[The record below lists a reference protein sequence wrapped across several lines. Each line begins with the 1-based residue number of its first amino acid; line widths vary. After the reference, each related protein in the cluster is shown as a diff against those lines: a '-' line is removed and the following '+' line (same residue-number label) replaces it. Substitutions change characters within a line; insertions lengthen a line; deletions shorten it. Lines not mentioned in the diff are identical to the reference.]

1 MKVEYI
7 NPFVVSTRSVFATML
22 GWEITRGAPYVKDT
36 HQPHHDVSG
45 VIGLSGRAKGT
56 VVLSLDRDVALAATE
71 ALLGERP
78 HEIGEE
84 VVDAV
89 GELAN
94 MIAGGAKAK
103 LEEFAMRV
111 SLPSVI
117 TGKAHTVQFPSRATK
132 IAIPFE
138 SEVGPLM
145 VEVGLV
151 EQSADEPDEADVS
164 QAEQAEG

>member
-7 NPFVVSTRSVFATML
+7 NAFVLSIISVFRTML
-22 GWEITRGAPYVKDT
+22 GTELVRGDPFVKDGF
-36 HQPHHDVSG
+36 QPRHDISG
-45 VIGLSGRAKGT
+45 IIGLSGNAKGT
-56 VVLSLDRDVALAATE
+56 IVLSLDRDSALKATE
-71 ALLGERP
+71 ALLGEAP
-78 HEIGEE
+78 HQIDAD

-103 LEEFAMRV
+103 LEQFQLSV

-117 TGKAHTVQFPSRATK
+117 TGKGHCIEFPSRAK
-132 IAIPFE
+132 PICIPFDCTWG
-138 SEVGPLM
+138 SVD

-151 EQSADEPDEADVS
+151 ELPQPAA
-164 QAEQAEG
+164 ATAT

>member
-22 GWEITRGAPYVKDT
+22 GWEIRRGAPFVKDSF
-36 HQPHHDVSG
+36 QPHHDVSG
-45 VIGLSGRAKGT
+45 VIGLSGKAKGT
-56 VVLSLDRDVALAATE
+56 IVLSLDRDVALAATE
-71 ALLGERP
+71 AMLGEHP
-78 HEIGEE
+78 EEIGEE

-103 LEEFAMRV
+103 LEQFALRV

-117 TGKAHTVQFPSRATK
+117 TGKSHCVQFPSRATQ
-132 IAIPFE
+132 IAIPFQ
-138 SEVGPLM
+138 SEAGPLM

-151 EQSADEPDEADVS
+151 ELPANESDTPKAAEAK
-164 QAEQAEG
+164 G

>member
-7 NPFVVSTRSVFATML
+7 NPFVTSTHSVFATML
-22 GWEITRGAPYVKDT
+22 GWEITRGAPFVKESD
-36 HQPHHDVSG
+36 QPHHDVSG
-45 VIGLSGRAKGT
+45 VIGLSGKAKGT
-56 VVLSLDRDVALAATE
+56 IVLSLDREVALAATE

-78 HEIGEE
+78 AEIGEE

-94 MIAGGAKAK
+94 MIAGGAKAQ
-103 LEEFAMRV
+103 LEQLAMRV

-117 TGKAHTVQFPSRATK
+117 TGKSHTVQFPSSATQ

-138 SEVGPLM
+138 SEAGPLM
-145 VEVGLV
+145 VEFGLV
-151 EQSADEPDEADVS
+151 E
-164 QAEQAEG
+164 

>member
-7 NPFVVSTRSVFATML
+7 NPFVASTRSVFATML
-22 GWEITRGAPYVKDT
+22 GCEITRGAPFSKED
-36 HQPHHDVSG
+36 HHPQHEISG
-45 VIGLSGRAKGT
+45 VIGLSGKARGT
-56 VVLSLDRDVALAATE
+56 VVLSLERNVALAATE

-78 HEIGEE
+78 EDVNAD

-89 GELAN
+89 GELTN

-103 LEEFAMRV
+103 LEQLELTV

-117 TGKAHTVQFPSRATK
+117 TGKSHTVDFPSQAVR
-132 IAIPFE
+132 IGIPFE
-138 SEVGPLM
+138 SQWGTLL

-151 EQSADEPDEADVS
+151 EQ
-164 QAEQAEG
+164 QAKAPVAAVATAGER

>member
-7 NPFVVSTRSVFATML
+7 NPFVTSTHSVFATML
-22 GWEITRGAPYVKDT
+22 GWEITRGAPFVKDSD
-36 HQPHHDVSG
+36 QPHHDVSG
-45 VIGLSGRAKGT
+45 VIGLSGKAKGT
-56 VVLSLDRDVALAATE
+56 IVLSLDREVALAATE

-78 HEIGEE
+78 AEIGEE

-94 MIAGGAKAK
+94 MIAGGAKAQ
-103 LEEFAMRV
+103 LEQLAMRV

-117 TGKAHTVQFPSRATK
+117 TGKSHTVQFPSRATQ

-138 SEVGPLM
+138 SEAGPLM
-145 VEVGLV
+145 VEFGLV
-151 EQSADEPDEADVS
+151 EQSTDGSDTTEAAT
-164 QAEQAEG
+164 AER

>member
-7 NPFVVSTRSVFATML
+7 NPFVTSTYSVFATML
-22 GWEITRGAPYVKDT
+22 GWEITRGAPFVKDT
-36 HQPHHDVSG
+36 SQPHHDVSG
-45 VIGLSGRAKGT
+45 VIGLSGKAKGT
-56 VVLSLDRDVALAATE
+56 IVLSLDRDVALAATE

-78 HEIGEE
+78 EEIGEQ

-103 LEEFAMRV
+103 LEQFAMRV

-117 TGKAHTVQFPSRATK
+117 TGRSHVIQFPSNATQ
-132 IAIPFE
+132 IAIPFQ
-138 SEVGPLM
+138 SEAGPLM
-145 VEVGLV
+145 VEFGLV
-151 EQSADEPDEADVS
+151 EQPCEESPTPERAA
-164 QAEQAEG
+164 AKR